1 MTQPGRGPGNES
13 DGAIA
18 RHTEGLFRALVAAA
32 PDGIVIVDGA
42 GCIVVANPAMTTM
55 LGYEPGDLLGR
66 PLSLLVPERLRAIH
80 AVHHRRFRD
89 APASRAMGAEA
100 VLVARRR
107 DGSEIAVEISL
118 SPLENDGEP
127 FTIAQVRDVSERLAA
142 ERAAREA
149 EERWLIVEERERIAR
164 DLHDVVIQRL
174 FGAGMQLQ
182 GAAGR
187 TPDDATRSRLLEVI
201 DQLDGTIRD
210 VRTAVFRLHQRAT
223 DRGGLR
229 DRIVAVAEEAARPLG
244 VAPHIRFDGLLDAS
258 VSDAIA
264 DDAIAITREALA
276 NCARHAQASRV
287 DIDLTIVDGT
297 LRVSVV
303 DDGNGVPD
311 HLDASGNG
319 LRNIR
324 ARAEQHG
331 GCAAIRRGEAGGTT
345 VTWEVPLAP
354 V

>member
-1 MTQPGRGPGNES
+1 MTHSSRGPGTES
-13 DGAIA
+13 DGPIA
-18 RHTEGLFRALVAAA
+18 RYTEDLFRALVAAA
-32 PDGIVIVDGA
+32 PDGIVIVDRE
-42 GCIVVANPAMTTM
+42 GCIVVVNPAMATM
-55 LGYEPGDLLGR
+55 LGYRADELLGQ
-66 PLSLLVPERLRAIH
+66 PLALLVPERLRAIH
-80 AVHHRRFRD
+80 AAHHFRFRN
-89 APASRAMGAEA
+89 APVSRSMGGTTP
-100 VLVARRR
+100 LVARRS
-107 DGSEIAVEISL
+107 DGAEVAVEISL
-118 SPLENDGEP
+118 SPLEIDGAHL
-127 FTIAQVRDVSERLAA
+127 TIAQVRDVSERLES

-182 GAAGR
+182 GAAAR
-187 TPDDATRSRLLEVI
+187 TPDDATRGRLLEVI

-210 VRTAVFRLHQRAT
+210 VRTAVFRLHQRTT

-229 DRIVAVAEEAARPLG
+229 DRIVAIAEEAARPLG
-244 VAPHIRFDGLLDAS
+244 VEPHIRFDGLLDTS

-264 DDAIAITREALA
+264 EDAVAITREALA

-297 LRVSVV
+297 LRVCVV
-303 DDGNGVPD
+303 DDGNGVPEQVGS
-311 HLDASGNG
+311 AGNG

-324 ARAEQHG
+324 TRAEQHG
-331 GCAAIRRGEAGGTT
+331 GCAAIRRGEHGGTT
-345 VTWEVPLAP
+345 VTWEVPLSP